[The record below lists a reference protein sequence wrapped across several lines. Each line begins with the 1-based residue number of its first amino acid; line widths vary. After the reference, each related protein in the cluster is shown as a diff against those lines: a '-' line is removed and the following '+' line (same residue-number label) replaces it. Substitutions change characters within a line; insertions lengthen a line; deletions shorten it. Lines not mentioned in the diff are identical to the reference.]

1 MKKINQSF
9 PGCKNMIT
17 ELQTKELSLGKKYLS
32 HTIFIA
38 KFLIQ
43 FYVVS
48 KYLFWRELIISKLLQ
63 SCSKTNRHLIAVNDV
78 HVMCRVRN
86 SMKFLFKN
94 LYICSLQET
103 WNSTTVGFTIPNGCL
118 DAYEVKVNIHIFFQW
133 LIRVCFTP
141 KK

>member
-32 HTIFIA
+32 HTMFIA

-48 KYLFWRELIISKLLQ
+48 KYLF
-63 SCSKTNRHLIAVNDV
+63 
-78 HVMCRVRN
+78 
-86 SMKFLFKN
+86 
-94 LYICSLQET
+94 
-103 WNSTTVGFTIPNGCL
+103 
-118 DAYEVKVNIHIFFQW
+118 
-133 LIRVCFTP
+133 
-141 KK
+141 

>member
-1 MKKINQSF
+1 MILLETFKKCSHLTIAILIGANFLLNRPVHSVHTGTEINKETLQFAKKKKSMKKINQSF

-48 KYLFWRELIISKLLQ
+48 KYLF
-63 SCSKTNRHLIAVNDV
+63 
-78 HVMCRVRN
+78 
-86 SMKFLFKN
+86 
-94 LYICSLQET
+94 
-103 WNSTTVGFTIPNGCL
+103 
-118 DAYEVKVNIHIFFQW
+118 
-133 LIRVCFTP
+133 
-141 KK
+141 